1 MGLSFSFGKSKSKS
15 SSQQA
20 PIAPWLLPKTSGLL
34 SNIESGA
41 DRMAGMAGPRV
52 GAMDVDLSSLPAVPD
67 EDALFKQ
74 QATRY
79 MDALRPGMA
88 ARGLLTSGVS
98 QAAEQQGIEGLATT
112 FGERAFERNM
122 ARNTT
127 AFEQAMGR
135 EKERFAQELQGSQF
149 SAANQQA
156 YLQALQEAMRSILG
170 QQVLGSSRGFSRSF
184 NVGGAS

>member
-1 MGLSFSFGKSKSKS
+1 MGFSFSFGKSKSKS
-15 SSQQA
+15 KSKQT
-20 PIAPWLLPKTSGLL
+20 PIAPWLLPKTEGLL
-34 SNIESGA
+34 SNLQSGA
-41 DRMAGMAGPRV
+41 DRMAGMGGPRV
-52 GAMDVDLSSLPAVPD
+52 GAMDVDLSNLPAVPD

-74 QATRY
+74 NASRY
-79 MDALRPGMA
+79 LDALRPGMA

-98 QAAEQQGIEGLATT
+98 QAAEQQGLEGLATT

-122 ARNTT
+122 TRNTN

-135 EKERFAQELQGSQF
+135 EKERFAQEMGASQF

-170 QQVLGSSRGFSRSF
+170 QQVLGSSKGSSSSF